1 MNGGICVKY
10 VILAAGIGTR
20 LHPLTN
26 KHPKSLY
33 KLDSNTTVIERTV
46 ERILEDDKT
55 AEIIIVVGF
64 CEGKVREVLAHQ
76 KDIIYIYNPFYR
88 ITNSIA
94 SLWFAREYLN
104 DDIVI
109 INADIVFNKE
119 LSRDILIKKMKGA
132 HVLLDTSIKQ
142 DGDYNVEVHNTE
154 VTVMSKDLKNYYGEY
169 AGITKL
175 DAASASSLLHEIEY
189 MVAEGDYDQ
198 WYENALVQMI
208 FSRNFSLNY
217 IDIVDYEWT
226 EIDNVDDLLNF
237 PSTN

>member
-1 MNGGICVKY
+1 MKY

-55 AEIIIVVGF
+55 AKIIIVVGF
-64 CEGKVREVLAHQ
+64 CEGKVREVLAHK

-132 HVLLDTSIKQ
+132 HVLLDTSIKK

-226 EIDNVDDLLNF
+226 EIDNVDDLLKAKKIQFEEN
-237 PSTN
+237 N